1 MSDWMQ
7 VVLDD
12 LTTMAKTFDDE
23 STVYEGAVPKF
34 LPGTAAESGDATL
47 NEAIKGALDLLEILH
62 HQMVR
67 TIQTHSEK
75 LAYARD
81 SYERHDI
88 DNRKLYDDLTKSLD

>member
-1 MSDWMQ
+1 MSDWFQ

-12 LTTMAKTFDDE
+12 LKTMAKTFDDE
-23 STVYEGAVPKF
+23 AKTYEGLVPKL
-34 LPGTAAESGDATL
+34 LPAPVDSGDATL
-47 NEAIKGALDLLEILH
+47 NEAMKGAMDLLQILH

-75 LAYARD
+75 LSYARD

-88 DNRKLYDDLTKSLD
+88 DNRKLYDDLTKNLD

>member
-1 MSDWMQ
+1 MSDLVQ

-12 LTTMAKTFDDE
+12 LESLAKTFDDE
-23 STVYEGAVPKF
+23 AKTYDSLVPKF
-34 LPGTAAESGDATL
+34 LPTPVDSGDASL
-47 NEAIKGALDLLEILH
+47 NQAMKSALDLLAILQ
-62 HQMVR
+62 HQMTR

-88 DNRKLYDDLTKSLD
+88 DNRQLYDDLTKSLD